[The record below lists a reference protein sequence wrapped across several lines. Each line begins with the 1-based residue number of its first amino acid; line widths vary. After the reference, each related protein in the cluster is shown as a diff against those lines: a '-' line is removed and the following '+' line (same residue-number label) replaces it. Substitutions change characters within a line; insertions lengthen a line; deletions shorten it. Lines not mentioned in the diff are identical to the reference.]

1 MIIRKSVI
9 NTQVKNNTNEV
20 IYLMSD
26 AAILAASV
34 KTSLLEVAKQANAL
48 GTGLQNAAPGDKV
61 GTPNNSVNYLLA
73 ISEEINALVEKFPTS
88 S

>member
-1 MIIRKSVI
+1 
-9 NTQVKNNTNEV
+9 
-20 IYLMSD
+20 MSD